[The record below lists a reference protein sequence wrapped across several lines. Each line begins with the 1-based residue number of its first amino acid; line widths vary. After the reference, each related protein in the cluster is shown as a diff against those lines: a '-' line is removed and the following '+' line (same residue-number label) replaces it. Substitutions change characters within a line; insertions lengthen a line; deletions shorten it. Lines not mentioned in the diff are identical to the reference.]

1 MQNSCLGLATHN
13 RNSDIDREDLFFE
26 YPIVAKL
33 VENQKIEHVIDILN
47 IIKNNNMEN
56 LVPNMV
62 VAYRIMLS
70 MPVSVATG
78 ERSFSKLKII
88 KNYLRNSMNQNRISS
103 LAIIS
108 IENDVA
114 KSIEYS
120 DIIDEFAS
128 SKARKIEFIFL
139 FFFLMID
146 SMKKKQR
153 EY

>member
-13 RNSDIDREDLFFE
+13 GNSDIDREDLFFE